1 MLSAN
6 VCPYNYVSIILIIEI
21 IARAPMVLGIQI
33 TKFKFHQCLLMAN
46 SPNLMLA
53 KPFLLYIYGILLTMY
68 IGI

>member
-6 VCPYNYVSIILIIEI
+6 VCPYNYVSIILVEI

-53 KPFLLYIYGILLTMY
+53 KPFLLCIRYFIIDNV
-68 IGI
+68 